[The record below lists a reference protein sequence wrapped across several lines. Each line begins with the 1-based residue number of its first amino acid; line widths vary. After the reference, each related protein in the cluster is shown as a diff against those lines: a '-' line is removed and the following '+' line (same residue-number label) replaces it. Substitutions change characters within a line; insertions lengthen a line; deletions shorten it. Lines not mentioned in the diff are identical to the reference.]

1 MTERIAAIE
10 LPHLLLILAKTEY
23 TRADAFCDGC
33 VDDVLLAKT
42 GTPHGRISV
51 EDLADCSGAAVSLEH
66 REEAAC
72 LIEMHAE
79 QLVCRA
85 ALALGYGEPPAG
97 STFPLHRFART
108 QELWR
113 GTPEGNREPGTDWFF
128 PVGLFQEI
136 VVCESPVD
144 NFPAGI
150 SGFCQ
155 AIAAVVAESKLPGD
169 FQILKDWRL
178 PVPFTADEE
187 AARLIW
193 WTHRP
198 STHLPMRRSDAPQGK
213 HTIDVGRFW
222 KASVKAFLLGE
233 FAQGSATMITR
244 PRPPSACDMAMV
256 FRPRGTLVHG
266 DTVRTC
272 KQLGSSRE
280 PANNGEPSNTIP
292 PTNSACRSPLVS
304 WPNSGPRWN
313 RPVCASLPAGRSV
326 ASVQRLAMEPIW
338 RGLQPQRRS
347 TPVR

>member
-1 MTERIAAIE
+1 MTERIANID

-23 TRADAFCDGC
+23 TRADALSTAASTTCC
-33 VDDVLLAKT
+33 SRKLT
-42 GTPHGRISV
+42 HRGRISV
-51 EDLADCSGAAVSLEH
+51 EDLADYSGAAVSLED

-72 LIEMHAE
+72 FIEMHAE

-113 GTPEGNREPGTDWFF
+113 GTSEGNREPGTDWFF

-150 SGFCQ
+150 NGFCQ
-155 AIAAVVAESKLPGD
+155 AIAAVVAESKPGD

-178 PVPFTADEE
+178 SIPFTADEE

-193 WTHRP
+193 WTQRP
-198 STHLPMRRSDAPQGK
+198 SAHLPMRQSDAPQGK

-222 KASVKAFLLGE
+222 KASVKAFLLDE
-233 FAQGSATMITR
+233 FAQGSATDHEAATSVSLR
-244 PRPPSACDMAMV
+244 YGYGFSAAWHARARRHCQDLQAV
-256 FRPRGTLVHG
+256 GFIEGT
-266 DTVRTC
+266 
-272 KQLGSSRE
+272 
-280 PANNGEPSNTIP
+280 GE
-292 PTNSACRSPLVS
+292 
-304 WPNSGPRWN
+304 
-313 RPVCASLPAGRSV
+313 
-326 ASVQRLAMEPIW
+326 QR
-338 RGLQPQRRS
+338 
-347 TPVR
+347 